1 MIGRTR
7 DACPLA
13 VRVST
18 LQDYRMRRFAFL
30 LGWAATVPLCA
41 GAQEAG
47 RPSSDPRISP
57 ALGVHYGSP
66 LRLSVAAGVLVDMS
80 EHRNDGL
87 IVMAEPGLQGGELSV
102 GYFRM
107 LGRFGSGYTLRA
119 AALRTR
125 DEPWNASPNTTY
137 AGAEAHLMVAFGV
150 GARVGY
156 LRRVSARV
164 SDSHDNL
171 ASVGLSIGL

>member
-1 MIGRTR
+1 
-7 DACPLA
+7 
-13 VRVST
+13 
-18 LQDYRMRRFAFL
+18 MRRFAFL
-30 LGWAATVPLCA
+30 LCLAAVLPLCA
-41 GAQEAG
+41 DAQGSRA
-47 RPSSDPRISP
+47 PNSDPHISP

-66 LRLSVAAGVLVDMS
+66 LRLSVAAGILVDVS
-80 EHRNDGL
+80 EHRNDGV
-87 IVMAEPGLQGGELSV
+87 IVMAEPGLQGGELSM

-137 AGAEAHLMVAFGV
+137 AGVEAHLMIAFGV

-164 SDSHDNL
+164 DDSHDNL
-171 ASVGLSIGL
+171 ASIGLSIGL

>member
-1 MIGRTR
+1 
-7 DACPLA
+7 
-13 VRVST
+13 
-18 LQDYRMRRFAFL
+18 MRCLAFL
-30 LGWAATVPLCA
+30 IGLAAVLPLCA
-41 GAQEAG
+41 GAQG
-47 RPSSDPRISP
+47 RRAPDSDPRISP

-66 LRLSVAAGVLVDMS
+66 LRLSVAAGVLVDAS

-87 IVMAEPGLQGGELSV
+87 IVMVEPGLQGGELSA

-137 AGAEAHLMVAFGV
+137 AGVEAHLMVAFGV

-156 LRRVSARV
+156 LRRVSTRV
-164 SDSHDNL
+164 DDSHDNL